1 MLTIEQQAVH
11 LQRVSRTFA
20 LTIPLLPMPLADWV
34 GNAYLLCRIV
44 DTIEDDAD
52 LSIDLKQKH
61 IRSYLAALAGEID
74 AITWSKSLYSLLSA
88 LTSEGERSLI
98 ADIPAVLGRLASFP
112 DSVRTILIR
121 GVGIMSQ
128 GMAAQQECAVIT
140 QAADLDRYCYSVA
153 GVVGELLTELFAVYS
168 PLVATA
174 KSALPPLAVSFGE
187 GLQLTNILKDV
198 WEDASRGV
206 CWLPL
211 GQSDAESFAAC
222 SQSQQRHLLD
232 VHLALAH
239 GHLRD
244 ALTFTL
250 QLPKQEQ
257 GLRQFCLWAIGIALL
272 TLRRIHTTP
281 DFRHSSQVK
290 ISRRQVKGVIVWSK
304 ILGRFDTPLELYF
317 HWLGRGLPRQQRDVL
332 ELYRHVSAWNR
343 DPL

>member
-11 LQRVSRTFA
+11 LQKVSRTFA
-20 LTIPLLPMPLADWV
+20 LTIPLLPMRLADWI

-52 LSIDLKQKH
+52 LSIHLKQKH
-61 IRSYLAALAGEID
+61 ILSYLAALAGEID
-74 AITWSKSLYSLLSA
+74 SVAWSHELHSSLSVS
-88 LTSEGERSLI
+88 TSEGERSLI
-98 ADIPAVLGRLASFP
+98 ADIPAVLARLASFP
-112 DSVRTILIR
+112 DPVRDILIR

-153 GVVGELLTELFAVYS
+153 GVVGELLAELFAVYS
-168 PLVATA
+168 PSIANVKQTL
-174 KSALPPLAVSFGE
+174 LPLAVSFGE

-211 GQSDAESFAAC
+211 CESEAESFAAC
-222 SQSQQRHLLD
+222 TLSQQRHLLD
-232 VHLALAH
+232 EHLALAH

-244 ALTFTL
+244 AVDFTL
-250 QLPKQEQ
+250 LLPKHEQ
-257 GLRQFCLWAIGIALL
+257 GLRQFCLWAIGMALL
-272 TLRRIHTTP
+272 TLRRIHTTS

-304 ILGRFDTPLELYF
+304 ILGRFDSPLQLYF
-317 HWLGRGLPRQQRDVL
+317 RWLGRGLPVRQRDVL
-332 ELYRHVSAWNR
+332 ELYHRVSAWNKN
-343 DPL
+343 PF

>member
-1 MLTIEQQAVH
+1 MLTMEQQAIH
-11 LQRVSRTFA
+11 LQKVSRTFA

-61 IRSYLAALAGEID
+61 ILNYLAALAGELD
-74 AITWSKSLYSLLSA
+74 PVEWSQTLHPLLSA
-88 LTSEGERSLI
+88 STSAGERSLI
-98 ADIPAVLGRLASFP
+98 ADIPAVLARMASFP
-112 DSVRTILIR
+112 GSVRDILIR

-140 QAADLDRYCYSVA
+140 QVTDLDRYCYSVA

-168 PLVATA
+168 PSIATA
-174 KSALPPLAVSFGE
+174 KATLAPLAVSFGE

-211 GQSDAESFAAC
+211 CQSGAESFAAC
-222 SQSQQRHLLD
+222 TPSHQRHLLD
-232 VHLALAH
+232 EHLALAH

-244 ALTFTL
+244 ALAFTL
-250 QLPKQEQ
+250 RLPSDEQ
-257 GLRQFCLWAIGIALL
+257 GLRQFCLWAIGMALL
-272 TLRRIHTTP
+272 TLRRIHAAS
-281 DFRHSSQVK
+281 DFHHSSQVK
-290 ISRRQVKGVIVWSK
+290 ISRNQVKGVIVWSR
-304 ILGRFDTPLELYF
+304 ILGRFDTPLQLYF
-317 HWLGRGLPRQQRDVL
+317 RWLGRGLPMRQRDVL
-332 ELYRHVSAWNR
+332 ELYRRVSAWNR
-343 DPL
+343 DLL

>member
-11 LQRVSRTFA
+11 LQKVSRTFA

-44 DTIEDDAD
+44 DTIEDDAE

-61 IRSYLAALAGEID
+61 ILNYLAALAGKID
-74 AITWSKSLYSLLSA
+74 PIAWSKSLHSLLSA
-88 LTSEGERSLI
+88 STSQGERALI
-98 ADIPAVLGRLASFP
+98 ADIPAVLARLTSFP
-112 DSVRTILIR
+112 EPVRDILVR

-140 QAADLDRYCYSVA
+140 QIADLDRYCYSVA

-168 PLVATA
+168 PVIATV
-174 KSALPPLAVSFGE
+174 KSTLSPLAVSFGE

-211 GQSDAESFAAC
+211 CQPQTESFAAC
-222 SQSQQRHLLD
+222 TSNHQRHLLD

-250 QLPKQEQ
+250 LLPKQEQ
-257 GLRQFCLWAIGIALL
+257 GLRQFCLWAIGMALL

-304 ILGRFDTPLELYF
+304 ILGRFDAPLELYF
-317 HWLGRGLPRQQRDVL
+317 RWLGRGLPLQQRDVL
-332 ELYRHVSAWNR
+332 ELYRRVSAWNR
-343 DPL
+343 DRL

>member
-11 LQRVSRTFA
+11 LQKVSRTFA

-61 IRSYLAALAGEID
+61 ILSYLAALAGEID
-74 AITWSKSLYSLLSA
+74 SIAWSQGLHSLLSA
-88 LTSEGERSLI
+88 STSEGERSLI

-112 DSVRTILIR
+112 DAVRDILIR

-168 PLVATA
+168 PLVATV
-174 KSALPPLAVSFGE
+174 KSTLSPLAVSFGE

-211 GQSDAESFAAC
+211 CQSEAESFAAC
-222 SQSQQRHLLD
+222 SLSQQRHLLD

-250 QLPKQEQ
+250 QLPKHEQ
-257 GLRQFCLWAIGIALL
+257 GLRQFCLWAIGMALL
-272 TLRRIHTTP
+272 TLRRIHTIP

-290 ISRRQVKGVIVWSK
+290 ISRHQVKSVIVWSK

-317 HWLGRGLPRQQRDVL
+317 RWLGRGLPVRQRDVL
-332 ELYRHVSAWNR
+332 ELYRRVSAWNR
-343 DPL
+343 NPF